1 MSEKHIMSVFFFLF
15 VSTLSAQMMWTQ
27 TTTSAAWTAR
37 YDHAS
42 VAFDNKIWIIGGND
56 GVNRNNVWYSTDG
69 VIWTQATANATWSA
83 RQSHSSVI
91 FDNKIWVMG
100 GYDGSNRN
108 DVWYSTGLGIED
120 NREPVSVDNYQLSAF
135 PNPLKTKTIIRYSLP
150 VAQKVRLSIYN
161 TSGVLIKSL
170 VDTNRPAGEYS
181 VVWNGRDE
189 NNQVVANGIY
199 FYTLLTSSYKSVNKL
214 ILNR

>member
-1 MSEKHIMSVFFFLF
+1 MSVFFFLF
-15 VSTLSAQMMWTQ
+15 VSMLSAQMMWTQ

-42 VAFDNKIWIIGGND
+42 VVFDNKVWIIGGNG
-56 GVNRNNVWYSTDG
+56 GV
-69 VIWTQATANATWSA
+69 
-83 RQSHSSVI
+83 
-91 FDNKIWVMG
+91 
-100 GYDGSNRN
+100 NRN

-150 VAQKVRLSIYN
+150 AAQKVRLSIYN